1 MKMAGAIIKMPIF
14 TETAIEA
21 IDLPSQGWPCVI
33 NRLTID
39 SLLFGYQLKKE
50 HIDEEIV
57 RMAIESSSL

>member
-1 MKMAGAIIKMPIF
+1 MPIF